1 MFVSFGFEFRNF
13 FNARPHSKVG
23 GNSDPRQSI
32 AIRRSLGQNMNNCE
46 KQQNYYVTS
55 TSRELQSVLSL
66 CSYSENTEIQQS
78 YNNVSSV

>member
-1 MFVSFGFEFRNF
+1 M
-13 FNARPHSKVG
+13 
-23 GNSDPRQSI
+23 NS
-32 AIRRSLGQNMNNCE
+32 CE

-78 YNNVSSV
+78 YNIEFALGINDERTT